1 MLSGGG
7 LPDHLRCGSKLIYL
21 TWPRLFGAAVAAMA
35 ATLLWTSL
43 LTMFPPPGG
52 SDLVLSDVA
61 PPFTFSNPAQRLTPQ
76 SGGGMLAGLRLWSQ
90 DKPASKMRPQM
101 AIKAG
106 PMDRFCEHKGSTN
119 FLDKVSCKLLP
130 FLICSRLFVLYRVLC
145 TC

>member
-1 MLSGGG
+1 MLSSGGG

-43 LTMFPPPGG
+43 LTMLPPPGG

-61 PPFTFSNPAQRLTPQ
+61 PPFTFSDPQ
-76 SGGGMLAGLRLWSQ
+76 IGAAPLPPPSGGGVLAGLRLWSQ
-90 DKPASKMRPQM
+90 DKPARKMRPQM
-101 AIKAG
+101 AIKLG

-119 FLDKVSCKLLP
+119 FLDKVSPRRTALQ
-130 FLICSRLFVLYRVLC
+130 SSHYGWGTRLF
-145 TC
+145 